1 MLNRLSNDVETV
13 KQLANGQTYTKH
25 PIFAMVYFYCV
36 GAHPQCQ
43 IMNDENLSDVELFG
57 KLDDLIS
64 SPIDS

>member
-13 KQLANGQTYTKH
+13 KQLANGQTYTEH
-25 PIFAMVYFYCV
+25 PLFAMVYFYCV

-43 IMNDENLSDVELFG
+43 IMKDENLSDVELFG
-57 KLDDLIS
+57 KLDGLIS